1 MTTTL
6 ALTPALTPTCPN
18 CGGTF
23 ETCTYTG
30 LAPTPL
36 PRAGW
41 LEDWEEQDNQRG
53 PERDETD
60 QFHRLIGD
68 LVLDGDTRARTAGRR
83 ARRTL
88 DEMQPGYERQP
99 VLQLTRPLT
108 FRSADD
114 ACVLCGYWTCRCG
127 GVAPAPA
134 PAAHSTV
141 GVA

>member
-6 ALTPALTPTCPN
+6 ALIPALTGTCPN

-23 ETCTYTG
+23 ETCTCTG
-30 LAPTPL
+30 VVPAPL

-68 LVLDGDTRARTAGRR
+68 LVLDGDTRARAAGRR

-88 DEMQPGYERQP
+88 DEMQPGYDRQP
-99 VLQLTRPLT
+99 ILQLVRPLT

-114 ACVLCGYWTCRCG
+114 ACGLCGYWTCRCG

-134 PAAHSTV
+134 ASTA
-141 GVA
+141 GVTR